1 MIANADPGDDPLL
14 RVISRYRAEI
24 AALNASHGLTDEEID
39 AGVDRADLILT
50 EAVGLPVLT
59 TASAVAVISLFVD
72 DPTLVQHCVYGDD
85 VRALVKG
92 ARDYIAST
100 A

>member
-50 EAVGLPVLT
+50 EAVGLPLLT